1 MTAASQ
7 HISVT
12 LLWELFLPVLWSD
25 LVKRVQVIGKADKEQ
40 TISDNAV
47 RILSIIFPYLYH

>member
-25 LVKRVQVIGKADKEQ
+25 LVKRVQVIWKADKEQ

-47 RILSIIFPYLYH
+47 KILSIMFPYLYH